1 MPKPTDA
8 RCDRALQEI
17 AKGKSK
23 ALSLLYQEYGK
34 MILAVAYRLV
44 GNPQD
49 AEDVLQDVM
58 VQIVRG
64 ASRYRAGSNPR
75 AWVMAITRNRAMDY
89 LRSRTVTE
97 DTDVADY
104 HEAIVAPEGAG
115 RDLYVKDALN
125 TLPREDALLV
135 HLKIYVGLTH
145 SEIGGILGIT
155 EAACRKRYERALEK
169 LKPYFE
175 A

>member
-1 MPKPTDA
+1 MTKQTDA

-23 ALSLLYQEYGK
+23 ALSLIYREYGK
-34 MILAVAYRLV
+34 MILAVAYRMM

-49 AEDVLQDVM
+49 AEDVLQDTM

-75 AWVMAITRNRAMDY
+75 AWVMAITRNRAMDV
-89 LRSRTVTE
+89 LRRRIATE

-104 HEAIVAPEGAG
+104 HEAIAAPEGEG
-115 RDLYVKDALN
+115 RDLYVKDALA
-125 TLPREDALLV
+125 TLPADDALLV

-145 SEIGGILGIT
+145 SEIAGILGVT
-155 EAACRKRYERALEK
+155 EATCRKRYERALEK